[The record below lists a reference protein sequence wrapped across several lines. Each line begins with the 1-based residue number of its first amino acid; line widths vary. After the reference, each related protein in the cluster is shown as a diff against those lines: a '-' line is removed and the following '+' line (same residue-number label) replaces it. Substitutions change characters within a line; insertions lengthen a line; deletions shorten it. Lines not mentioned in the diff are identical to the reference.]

1 DDKTGRSPPPP
12 ASHNVSGPEPPGS
25 LRGIVNPCS
34 SPSGPF
40 TYHSFTTPR
49 SNHTRFPPYDG
60 ATCAN
65 GCSLPPYPI
74 AASPTDSLN
83 EPDRTSTPHQAQPRQ
98 PRPRRS
104 TPAKRPANPLR
115 HPAGQSTLRSP

>member
-1 DDKTGRSPPPP
+1 

-83 EPDRTSTPHQAQPRQ
+83 EPERTSTPERPNPSRRPCPRFTADKPAEP
-98 PRPRRS
+98 PR
-104 TPAKRPANPLR
+104 TR
-115 HPAGQSTLRSP
+115 HE